1 MVTEVGIDTAT
12 NAISV
17 VVLYV
22 DFGEQKVLYP
32 GKGELR
38 RAVPK
43 RLLNV
48 PVQVRNDWLIVL
60 LLDKDIKN
68 LRSRGASWTTSCP
81 WAAST
86 SASS

>member
-1 MVTEVGIDTAT
+1 MIFVWIFEIFFHWFHFRAVVTEVGIDTAT

-48 PVQVRNDWLIVL
+48 PVQV
-60 LLDKDIKN
+60 
-68 LRSRGASWTTSCP
+68 
-81 WAAST
+81 
-86 SASS
+86 